1 MRLKYDKK
9 PGMAPWRKRLHEIIF
24 EADTPAGKAFDIAL
38 LILILLSVA
47 VVFEDSIR
55 GKSPQLKQFL
65 FFAEWFFTIIFSIEY
80 FLRIYTIDKPKTYIF
95 SFYGIIDLL
104 SILPTFI
111 ALVFT
116 GTHYL
121 AIIRMLRLLRVF
133 RVLKLVQFVG
143 ASNRLLQSIK
153 ASRHKIGVFFLF
165 VSITVTIVGS
175 VMYIVEGAE
184 SGFTSIPRSIY
195 WAIVTLTT
203 VGYGDIAPV
212 TVLGQTIASFVMLL
226 GYAVIAVPTGIITS
240 DFMAQENQK
249 TPNMNT
255 QSCSNCNFN
264 QHDDDAIFCK
274 KCGTKL

>member
-1 MRLKYDKK
+1 
-9 PGMAPWRKRLHEIIF
+9 MAPWRKRLHEIIF
-24 EADTPAGKAFDIAL
+24 EADTPAGKAFDIVL

-249 TPNMNT
+249 APNMNT

>member
-1 MRLKYDKK
+1 MRLKYEMKK
-9 PGMAPWRKRLHEIIF
+9 DMSPWRERMHEIIF
-24 EADTPAGKAFDIAL
+24 EADTKAGKRFDIIL

-55 GKSPQLKQFL
+55 GNSPELKKML
-65 FFAEWFFTIIFSIEY
+65 YYAEWFFTIIFSIEY
-80 FLRIYTIDKPKTYIF
+80 FLRIYTINKPKTYIF

-111 ALVFT
+111 GLFLA

-133 RVLKLVQFVG
+133 RVLKLVQFIG
-143 ASNRLLQSIK
+143 ASNNLLLSIK
-153 ASRHKIGVFFLF
+153 SSRHKIGVFFLF
-165 VSITVTIVGS
+165 VSITVTIMGS
-175 VMYIVEGAE
+175 IMYIVEGAE

-203 VGYGDIAPV
+203 VGYSDIAPV
-212 TVLGQTIASFVMLL
+212 TIAGQAIASLVMLL

-240 DFMAQENQK
+240 DMVSQNK
-249 TPNMNT
+249 KNVITNT

-264 QHDDDAIFCK
+264 THDDDAIFCK
-274 KCGTKL
+274 KCGTEL

>member
-1 MRLKYDKK
+1 MS
-9 PGMAPWRKRLHEIIF
+9 PWRERMHEIIF
-24 EADTPAGKAFDIAL
+24 EADTPAGKAFDIIL
-38 LILILLSVA
+38 LIFILLSVA
-47 VVFEDSIR
+47 VVFEDSV
-55 GKSPQLKQFL
+55 GNKSEQLKEFL
-65 FFAEWFFTIIFSIEY
+65 YFAEWFFTITFTLEY
-80 FLRIYTIDKPKTYIF
+80 FLRIYTINKPRKYIF

-104 SILPTFI
+104 SILPTYIGLFL
-111 ALVFT
+111 A

-143 ASNRLLQSIK
+143 ASNNLLQSIK

-165 VSITVTIVGS
+165 VSITVTIMGS
-175 VMYIVEGAE
+175 IMYIVEGAE

-212 TVLGQTIASFVMLL
+212 TVVGQTIASLVMLL

-240 DFMAQENQK
+240 DMVFHTKKK
-249 TPNMNT
+249 TNLNT
-255 QSCSNCNFN
+255 QVCSNCNFSE
-264 QHDDDAIFCK
+264 HDDDAKFCK
-274 KCGTKL
+274 ICGTKL

>member
-9 PGMAPWRKRLHEIIF
+9 SGMSPWRERMHEIIF
-24 EADTPAGKAFDIAL
+24 EADTPSGKRFDIIL

-47 VVFEDSIR
+47 VVFEDSVS
-55 GKSPQLKQFL
+55 GKSEETKMLL
-65 FFAEWFFTIIFSIEY
+65 YYAEWFFTIIFSIEY
-80 FLRIYTIDKPKTYIF
+80 FLRIYTIKKPSAYIF

-111 ALVFT
+111 AIFFA

-143 ASNRLLQSIK
+143 ASNNLLLSIK

-165 VSITVTIVGS
+165 VTITVTIMGS
-175 VMYIVEGAE
+175 IMYIVEGAE

-212 TVLGQTIASFVMLL
+212 TIIGQTIASLVMLL
-226 GYAVIAVPTGIITS
+226 GYAIIAVPTGIITS
-240 DFMAQENQK
+240 GMVQQNSK
-249 TPNMNT
+249 NSINSNT
-255 QSCSNCNFN
+255 QVCSNCNFSD
-264 QHDDDAIFCK
+264 HDDDALFCK
-274 KCGTKL
+274 KCGNKL

>member
-1 MRLKYDKK
+1 MRLRYDEK

-24 EADTPAGKAFDIAL
+24 EADTPAGKAFDIIL

-55 GKSPQLKQFL
+55 GNSPEVKRFL
-65 FFAEWFFTIIFSIEY
+65 YYAEWFFTIIFSIEY
-80 FLRIYTIDKPKTYIF
+80 FFRIYTIDKPKTYIF

-111 ALVFT
+111 ALIFS

-143 ASNRLLQSIK
+143 ASNRLLQSLK

-203 VGYGDIAPV
+203 VGYGDIAPI
-212 TVLGQTIASFVMLL
+212 TVLGQSIASFVMLL

-240 DFMAQENQK
+240 DFMSQSKQK
-249 TPNMNT
+249 PPITNT

-264 QHDDDAIFCK
+264 EHDDDALFCK

>member
-1 MRLKYDKK
+1 MQLKYEKK
-9 PGMAPWRKRLHEIIF
+9 KDMSPWRERMHEIIF
-24 EADTPAGKAFDIAL
+24 EADTKAGKRFDIIL
-38 LILILLSVA
+38 LVLILLSVA
-47 VVFEDSIR
+47 VVFEDSVR
-55 GKSPQLKQFL
+55 GNSPELKQIL
-65 FFAEWFFTIIFSIEY
+65 YYAEWFFTIIFSIEY
-80 FLRIYTIDKPKTYIF
+80 FLRIYTINKPKTYIF

-111 ALVFT
+111 GLFLA

-133 RVLKLVQFVG
+133 RVLKLVQFIG
-143 ASNRLLQSIK
+143 ASNNLLLSIR

-165 VSITVTIVGS
+165 VSITVTIMGS
-175 VMYIVEGAE
+175 IMYIVEGAD

-212 TVLGQTIASFVMLL
+212 TVTGQAIASLVMLL

-240 DFMAQENQK
+240 DMVSQNK
-249 TPNMNT
+249 KKIITNT

-264 QHDDDAIFCK
+264 EHDDDALFCK
-274 KCGTKL
+274 KCGEKL

>member
-9 PGMAPWRKRLHEIIF
+9 SGMSPWREHMHEIIF
-24 EADTPAGKAFDIAL
+24 EADTPAGKRFDITL

-47 VVFEDSIR
+47 VVFEDSVR
-55 GKSPQLKQFL
+55 GNSPELKQIL
-65 FFAEWFFTIIFSIEY
+65 YYAEWFFTVIFSMEY
-80 FLRIYTIDKPKTYIF
+80 FLRIYTIKKPSNYIF

-104 SILPTFI
+104 SILPAFI
-111 ALVFT
+111 GLLFA
-116 GTHYL
+116 GTQYL

-143 ASNRLLQSIK
+143 ASNTLLTSIK
-153 ASRHKIGVFFLF
+153 QSRHKIGVFFLF

-175 VMYIVEGAE
+175 IMYLVEGADA
-184 SGFTSIPRSIY
+184 GFTSIPRSIY

-212 TVLGQTIASFVMLL
+212 TPFGQAIASLVMLL

-240 DFMAQENQK
+240 DFLAQNKQK
-249 TPNMNT
+249 CTNT
-255 QSCSNCNFN
+255 NTHSCKNCHFN
-264 QHDDDAIFCK
+264 EHDDDAIYCK
-274 KCGTKL
+274 KCGDKL

>member
-1 MRLKYDKK
+1 MQLKYDKK
-9 PGMAPWRKRLHEIIF
+9 SGMSPWREHLHEIIF
-24 EADTPAGKAFDIAL
+24 EADTPAGKRFDIIL

-47 VVFEDSIR
+47 VVFEDSVR
-55 GKSPQLKQFL
+55 GNSLKLKQSL
-65 FFAEWFFTIIFSIEY
+65 YYAEWFFTIIFSIEY
-80 FLRIYTIDKPKTYIF
+80 FLRIYTIKKPKTYIF

-111 ALVFT
+111 GLFLA
-116 GTHYL
+116 GTQYL

-143 ASNRLLQSIK
+143 ASNSLLLSIK

-165 VSITVTIVGS
+165 VSITVTIMGS
-175 VMYIVEGAE
+175 IMYLIEGAE
-184 SGFTSIPRSIY
+184 AGFTSIPRSIY

-212 TVLGQTIASFVMLL
+212 TPFGQTIASLVMLL

-240 DFMAQENQK
+240 DFMAQQK
-249 TPNMNT
+249 TKIVNTNT
-255 QSCSNCNFN
+255 QSCRNCNFN
-264 QHDDDAIFCK
+264 EHDDDAVFCK
-274 KCGTKL
+274 KCGSKL

>member
-1 MRLKYDKK
+1 
-9 PGMAPWRKRLHEIIF
+9 MAPWRKRLHEIIF

-65 FFAEWFFTIIFSIEY
+65 FYAEWFFTIIFSIEY